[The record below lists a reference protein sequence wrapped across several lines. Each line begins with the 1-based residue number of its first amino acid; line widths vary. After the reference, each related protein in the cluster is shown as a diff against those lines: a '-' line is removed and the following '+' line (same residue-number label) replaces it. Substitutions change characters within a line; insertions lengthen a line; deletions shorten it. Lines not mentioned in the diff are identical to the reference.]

1 MPDDAAH
8 PGEPAH
14 PGGLA
19 RSGDPAHR
27 GDLAHPEEG
36 TASGTVPRGLA
47 IPATEGAFPP
57 ATVAGRRRT
66 WDALM
71 DLALHEATHAL
82 ASADVPVGAVV
93 VGPDGRLL
101 GVGRNRREETGDPTA
116 HAEVLA
122 LRQAAATWG
131 EWRLEGC
138 TLVVT
143 LEPCVMC
150 AGALVLARVERL
162 VLGAWDPKAGATGSV
177 WDLVRDQRA
186 NHAVEVVGGV
196 REDECAR
203 LLRDF
208 FGAQR

>member
-1 MPDDAAH
+1 MHDDGRWNDAM
-8 PGEPAH
+8 
-14 PGGLA
+14 GLA
-19 RSGDPAHR
+19 LDEARA
-27 GDLAHPEEG
+27 
-36 TASGTVPRGLA
+36 
-47 IPATEGAFPP
+47 
-57 ATVAGRRRT
+57 
-66 WDALM
+66 AL
-71 DLALHEATHAL
+71 TTG
-82 ASADVPVGAVV
+82 DVPVGAVV
-93 VGPDGRLL
+93 LDAHGAVIGR
-101 GVGRNRREETGDPTA
+101 GRNEREASGDPTA

-122 LRQAAATWG
+122 LREAARARG

-196 REDECAR
+196 REEECAR